1 MRVIIVCPSLKA
13 KRVPRH
19 YPLFFLYLFLLS
31 WRLPSDRL
39 ILDATRLLDVWQP
52 VNKQTTTCDRDTDQ
66 ELIATD

>member
-1 MRVIIVCPSLKA
+1 MSITESEKSSSPSA
-13 KRVPRH
+13 AQH